1 MGALRRSTFA
11 TREVDDDDDV
21 RVDFSIF
28 HRKKKIR
35 YTLVVKTDVFFFL
48 TKPSYFR
55 IHILLRQSKKKT
67 PRKFFKKQLPLCAAK
82 NAFAVAKS
90 TNAMAAAKRSAKS
103 AKTKKPSPLTSTNAK
118 ISAFLSD
125 YVATSNGNAFASGL
139 KLLVKKTSSK
149 KKNNNKADARDENDD
164 QNFFLDGKRVLGLSD
179 AIAKVRF
186 PRLRGR
192 DGVSPRGLRRS
203 VFSSFF
209 SNGVVFR
216 KKRRNENFGLSKP
229 LTKFFLDTDRRWKIS
244 TTKASRTTAVDRTR
258 TSFCSTLKK

>member
-1 MGALRRSTFA
+1 M
-11 TREVDDDDDV
+11 
-21 RVDFSIF
+21 
-28 HRKKKIR
+28 
-35 YTLVVKTDVFFFL
+35 
-48 TKPSYFR
+48 TKRSYFR
-55 IHILLRQSKKKT
+55 IHILRQ
-67 PRKFFKKQLPLCAAK
+67 RKFFKKQLPLCAAK
-82 NAFAVAKS
+82 NNAFAVAKS

-103 AKTKKPSPLTSTNAK
+103 TKTKKPSPLTSTNAK

>member
-1 MGALRRSTFA
+1 M
-11 TREVDDDDDV
+11 
-21 RVDFSIF
+21 
-28 HRKKKIR
+28 
-35 YTLVVKTDVFFFL
+35 
-48 TKPSYFR
+48 TKRSYFR
-55 IHILLRQSKKKT
+55 IHILLRQSKKKNSSKVLQKTT
-67 PRKFFKKQLPLCAAK
+67 PALCREER
-82 NAFAVAKS
+82 AVAKS

>member
-1 MGALRRSTFA
+1 MCN
-11 TREVDDDDDV
+11 
-21 RVDFSIF
+21 
-28 HRKKKIR
+28 
-35 YTLVVKTDVFFFL
+35 
-48 TKPSYFR
+48 
-55 IHILLRQSKKKT
+55 KT
-67 PRKFFKKQLPLCAAK
+67 PHKDTTKVFKNNYLTLCCKKERVVA
-82 NAFAVAKS
+82 AKS

-103 AKTKKPSPLTSTNAK
+103 AKTKKPSLLTSTNAK

-149 KKNNNKADARDENDD
+149 KKNKADARDENDD

>member
-1 MGALRRSTFA
+1 
-11 TREVDDDDDV
+11 
-21 RVDFSIF
+21 
-28 HRKKKIR
+28 
-35 YTLVVKTDVFFFL
+35 
-48 TKPSYFR
+48 
-55 IHILLRQSKKKT
+55 
-67 PRKFFKKQLPLCAAK
+67 
-82 NAFAVAKS
+82 
-90 TNAMAAAKRSAKS
+90 MAAAKRSAKS

-149 KKNNNKADARDENDD
+149 KKNKADARDVNDD

>member
-1 MGALRRSTFA
+1 
-11 TREVDDDDDV
+11 VCN
-21 RVDFSIF
+21 
-28 HRKKKIR
+28 
-35 YTLVVKTDVFFFL
+35 
-48 TKPSYFR
+48 
-55 IHILLRQSKKKT
+55 KT
-67 PRKFFKKQLPLCAAK
+67 PHKDTTKVFKNNYPTLCCKKERVVA
-82 NAFAVAKS
+82 AKS

-149 KKNNNKADARDENDD
+149 KKNKADARDENDD

-209 SNGVVFR
+209 SNGVFFE
-216 KKRRNENFGLSKP
+216 KRGETKILAP
-229 LTKFFLDTDRRWKIS
+229 LKTAYKTQLFLDTDRRWKIS

-258 TSFCSTLKK
+258 TSICSTLKK

>member
-1 MGALRRSTFA
+1 MCN
-11 TREVDDDDDV
+11 
-21 RVDFSIF
+21 
-28 HRKKKIR
+28 
-35 YTLVVKTDVFFFL
+35 
-48 TKPSYFR
+48 
-55 IHILLRQSKKKT
+55 KT
-67 PRKFFKKQLPLCAAK
+67 PHKDTTKVFKNNYPTLCCKKERVVA
-82 NAFAVAKS
+82 AKS

-149 KKNNNKADARDENDD
+149 KKNKADARDENDD

>member
-1 MGALRRSTFA
+1 MVA
-11 TREVDDDDDV
+11 
-21 RVDFSIF
+21 
-28 HRKKKIR
+28 
-35 YTLVVKTDVFFFL
+35 
-48 TKPSYFR
+48 
-55 IHILLRQSKKKT
+55 
-67 PRKFFKKQLPLCAAK
+67 
-82 NAFAVAKS
+82 AKS

-103 AKTKKPSPLTSTNAK
+103 AKTKKPSPLTSTNAI

-149 KKNNNKADARDENDD
+149 KKNKADARDENDD

-258 TSFCSTLKK
+258 TSICSTLKK

>member
-1 MGALRRSTFA
+1 
-11 TREVDDDDDV
+11 
-21 RVDFSIF
+21 
-28 HRKKKIR
+28 
-35 YTLVVKTDVFFFL
+35 
-48 TKPSYFR
+48 
-55 IHILLRQSKKKT
+55 
-67 PRKFFKKQLPLCAAK
+67 
-82 NAFAVAKS
+82 
-90 TNAMAAAKRSAKS
+90 MAAAKRSAKS
-103 AKTKKPSPLTSTNAK
+103 TKTKKPSPLTSTNAK

-149 KKNNNKADARDENDD
+149 KKNNKADARDENDD

>member
-1 MGALRRSTFA
+1 MVA
-11 TREVDDDDDV
+11 
-21 RVDFSIF
+21 
-28 HRKKKIR
+28 
-35 YTLVVKTDVFFFL
+35 
-48 TKPSYFR
+48 
-55 IHILLRQSKKKT
+55 
-67 PRKFFKKQLPLCAAK
+67 
-82 NAFAVAKS
+82 AKS
-90 TNAMAAAKRSAKS
+90 TNAMAVAKRSAKS

-149 KKNNNKADARDENDD
+149 KKNNKADARDENDD

-209 SNGVVFR
+209 SNGVFFE
-216 KKRRNENFGLSKP
+216 KRGE
-229 LTKFFLDTDRRWKIS
+229 TKILASQNRLQIFFLDTDRRWKIS

-258 TSFCSTLKK
+258 TSICSTLKK

>member
-1 MGALRRSTFA
+1 MVA
-11 TREVDDDDDV
+11 
-21 RVDFSIF
+21 
-28 HRKKKIR
+28 
-35 YTLVVKTDVFFFL
+35 
-48 TKPSYFR
+48 
-55 IHILLRQSKKKT
+55 
-67 PRKFFKKQLPLCAAK
+67 
-82 NAFAVAKS
+82 AKS

-149 KKNNNKADARDENDD
+149 KKNNKADARDENDD

-209 SNGVVFR
+209 SNGVFFE
-216 KKRRNENFGLSKP
+216 KRGE
-229 LTKFFLDTDRRWKIS
+229 TKILASQNRLQIFFLDTDRRWKIS

-258 TSFCSTLKK
+258 TSICSTLKK

>member
-1 MGALRRSTFA
+1 MSY
-11 TREVDDDDDV
+11 
-21 RVDFSIF
+21 
-28 HRKKKIR
+28 KK
-35 YTLVVKTDVFFFL
+35 TTFFL
-48 TKPSYFR
+48 TKPSR
-55 IHILLRQSKKKT
+55 IFEFTYYTRATKLLKDTRRKSSKTTTALCCKKE
-67 PRKFFKKQLPLCAAK
+67 RVVA
-82 NAFAVAKS
+82 AKS

-149 KKNNNKADARDENDD
+149 KKNKADARDVNDD

-209 SNGVVFR
+209 SNGVCFE
-216 KKRRNENFGLSKP
+216 KRGETKILTP
-229 LTKFFLDTDRRWKIS
+229 LKTAYKFFSWIPTGAGRSRRRRHREQRRS
-244 TTKASRTTAVDRTR
+244 TERERVFVPR
-258 TSFCSTLKK
+258 

>member
-1 MGALRRSTFA
+1 
-11 TREVDDDDDV
+11 
-21 RVDFSIF
+21 
-28 HRKKKIR
+28 
-35 YTLVVKTDVFFFL
+35 
-48 TKPSYFR
+48 
-55 IHILLRQSKKKT
+55 
-67 PRKFFKKQLPLCAAK
+67 
-82 NAFAVAKS
+82 
-90 TNAMAAAKRSAKS
+90 MAAAKRSAKS
-103 AKTKKPSPLTSTNAK
+103 TKTKKPSPLTSTNAK

-209 SNGVVFR
+209 SNGVFFE
-216 KKRRNENFGLSKP
+216 KRGETKILAP
-229 LTKFFLDTDRRWKIS
+229 LKTAYKTQLFLDTDRRWKIS

>member
-11 TREVDDDDDV
+11 TREVDDDDV

-28 HRKKKIR
+28 DRKKKIR
-35 YTLVVKTDVFFFL
+35 YYTLVVKTDRFFFL
-48 TKPSYFR
+48 TKPSSYFR
-55 IHILLRQSKKKT
+55 IHILLRQ
-67 PRKFFKKQLPLCAAK
+67 RKFFKKQLPLCAFAK
-82 NAFAVAKS
+82 NAFAVATS

-103 AKTKKPSPLTSTNAK
+103 TKTKKPSPLTSTNAK